1 VPNATVRGVNIH
13 YATFGENGPWLA
25 LTTGGRRDH
34 SEFVDLA
41 KSIAAAGFRV
51 LLHDR
56 RNTGASDILIEGDEG
71 EEAIW
76 ADDLHALLG
85 HLGALPAF
93 IGGASSGSRTSLLFH
108 RRHPGAVR
116 ALILMQ
122 CTGGAFAAGRLP
134 ENYYLQYIRAAESG
148 GMAAVCATE
157 MYQQRIAANPSNRER
172 LMSMDPAKFIAVM
185 KHWAGIFTSGPIDPL
200 IGVSEVELRAI
211 GVPTLVIP
219 GNDKTHSSGSGLAA
233 QSLIPGARLF
243 RLPVEDQDVTVITY
257 SEWKPHESAIAQ
269 ALISFMKEH

>member
-1 VPNATVRGVNIH
+1 VPIALIRGVNLH
-13 YATFGENGPWLA
+13 YATFGTQGPWLA

-41 KSIAAAGFRV
+41 KLIAAAGFRV

-56 RNTGASDILIEGDEG
+56 RNTGASDIRIEGDEG

-85 HLGALPAF
+85 QLGALPAF

-108 RRHPGAVR
+108 RRHPEAVR

-157 MYQQRIAANPSNRER
+157 MYRQRIAANPSNRDR
-172 LMSMDPAKFIAVM
+172 VMHMDPAKFIAVM
-185 KHWAGIFTSGPIDPL
+185 NHWVSIFKSGPIEPL
-200 IGVSEVELRAI
+200 IGVGEEELRAI
-211 GVPTLVIP
+211 RKPTLVIP

-233 QSLIPGARLF
+233 HRLIPGADLF
-243 RLPVEDQDVTVITY
+243 RLPLEDQDVTVITY
-257 SEWKPHESAIAQ
+257 AEWKAHEPAIAQ
-269 ALISFMKEH
+269 AIIGFLQAH